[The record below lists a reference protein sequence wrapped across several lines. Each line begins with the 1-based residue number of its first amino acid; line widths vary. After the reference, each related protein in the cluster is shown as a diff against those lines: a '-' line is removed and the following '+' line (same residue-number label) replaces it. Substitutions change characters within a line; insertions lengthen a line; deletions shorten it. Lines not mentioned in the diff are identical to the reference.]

1 MSLSHPHMMM
11 TGRKMQR
18 AYLPGPERERSG
30 RKVLRA
36 ALQVQSGPE
45 DAEGILP
52 GPESVGGRMA
62 APVPGWWGLECTVLS
77 PLGPSELCLRIGV

>member
-1 MSLSHPHMMM
+1 MSLSHPHMMK

-18 AYLPGPERERSG
+18 AYLPGPERKRSG

-36 ALQVQSGPE
+36 APKVQNGPE

-52 GPESVGGRMA
+52 GPESVGGEWPPRSRVGGA
-62 APVPGWWGLECTVLS
+62 WSVLFS
-77 PLGPSELCLRIGV
+77 VL

>member
-1 MSLSHPHMMM
+1 MLVTVAPPH
-11 TGRKMQR
+11 GEDG
-18 AYLPGPERERSG
+18 PGDAEGIPSGPRERERTG

-52 GPESVGGRMA
+52 GPESVGGEWSPRSRVGGA
-62 APVPGWWGLECTVLS
+62 WSVL
-77 PLGPSELCLRIGV
+77 LAVL